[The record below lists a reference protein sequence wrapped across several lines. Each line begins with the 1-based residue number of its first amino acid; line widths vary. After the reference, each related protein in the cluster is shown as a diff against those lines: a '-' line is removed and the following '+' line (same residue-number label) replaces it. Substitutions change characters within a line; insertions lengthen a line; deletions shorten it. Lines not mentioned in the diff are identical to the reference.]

1 MSEKTLKGKV
11 SRISPYG
18 FQVDGEDRWYN
29 YDKNNKPNPPTK
41 GWDIE
46 FVCKEVNGKN
56 YVSDIKQLQGSVSPN
71 TPISSGTFNNGRNE
85 SIERQCAWKG
95 ACEVAK
101 ERKEMKVDDI
111 VALAKAGYE
120 FISGQL
126 KEGFSGAEE
135 VNMSDQD
142 YD

>member
-18 FQVDGEDRWYN
+18 FQVDGEDQWYN
-29 YDKNNKPNPPTK
+29 YDKHNKPKPPVK
-41 GWDIE
+41 DWHIE
-46 FVCKEVNGKN
+46 FVCKEVNGKL
-56 YVSDIKQLQGSVSPN
+56 YVNKI
-71 TPISSGTFNNGRNE
+71 TPLNQESADTPVSSGTSGGGSRSE

-101 ERKEMKVDDI
+101 ERKEMKADDI

-135 VNMSDQD
+135 VKMSELD
-142 YD
+142 